1 MKGFMKK
8 FKKKEKK
15 KKKKQR
21 GRGRQKVLRG
31 MPRKEAAVVVA
42 VAAIALNF
50 F

>member
-31 MPRKEAAVVVA
+31 MPRKAAAVVVA
-42 VAAIALNF
+42 EAAIALNF